1 MGKARLLLTIPFW
14 VLLLASGVYSASD
27 PAEEDAKV
35 EEAEVASKEPKKLEI
50 TGPQTSV
57 QQLFD
62 LDLRR
67 WPEER
72 FYENLTGLIN
82 ELSVR
87 YGDEAT
93 ATLLDTAELFLGQM
107 MVAEADSVL
116 GELEDVAPGQER
128 RKMALKHA
136 QLLLNGASVEEFETS
151 PLSADG
157 RPDRAFW
164 AVLQAIATADGAML
178 NDNLSGGV
186 LGLIHQ
192 TRPVARSVLPIII
205 EAMIETEQLTLADR
219 SLELLQDFPDLS
231 NASMGHYLRGRAA
244 EKRQNQ
250 KTALVHYFE
259 GIKGYD
265 RYAVRSRLAIADMA
279 IADGGRG
286 ALMAAQD
293 VLENGLDSWRGDQ
306 FEIATLE
313 KLHEVYAVT
322 EDRVE
327 GLILLS
333 EIAMRYPGTEAAA
346 RAEAASN
353 DALRAVYQ
361 DGFDGKIPL
370 SRWLSV
376 HLRLVPAFRYHP
388 EYARLVEE
396 LADHLMTLG
405 GTSMAA
411 KEYQRAL
418 DFRIDLIDLN
428 SDWVSEGEITQ
439 NKLKL
444 AKAFAAGG
452 QYQESKEALVML
464 EDASDPVVRNDINT
478 LRAKIAAQMGDADGL
493 LRTHVMSPSAEN
505 LRNVSHALW
514 EKQEWG
520 GANEFYNR
528 LWAEYPGSFD
538 LSDATYLLIA
548 AHRSGDRNTATR
560 VVEAFPGMTE
570 SENWVQ
576 LAESF
581 LTQPPDVSTLTLDAA
596 NGRLDRLSNALE
608 NIEGNGL

>member
-1 MGKARLLLTIPFW
+1 MTVPFW

-27 PAEEDAKV
+27 PAEEEPAA
-35 EEAEVASKEPKKLEI
+35 EEAEAGPKPPKKLEI

-67 WPEER
+67 WPEEQ

-87 YGDEAT
+87 YGAEAT

-107 MVAEADSVL
+107 MIAEAGSVL
-116 GELEDVAPGQER
+116 TELDDVGPGQELR
-128 RKMALKHA
+128 REALLHA
-136 QLLLNGASVEEFETS
+136 QMLLNGTPVDDFTTS
-151 PLSADG
+151 PLNLET

-164 AVLQAIATADGAML
+164 AVLQAISTGDPVML
-178 NDNLSGGV
+178 NDNLSRGV
-186 LGLIHQ
+186 IGLMHQ
-192 TRPVARSVLPIII
+192 TRPVARSVLPIMI
-205 EAMIETEQLTLADR
+205 EAMIETEQLVLADR
-219 SLELLQDFPDLS
+219 SLELLEDFPDIDK
-231 NASMGHYLRGRAA
+231 APIGHYLRGRAA
-244 EKRQNQ
+244 EKRKNQ

-279 IADGGRG
+279 IKDGGRG
-286 ALMAAQD
+286 ALMAAED
-293 VLENGLDSWRGDQ
+293 VLENGLDSWRGDI

-313 KLHEVYAVT
+313 KLHEIYVAA
-322 EDRVE
+322 EEHVE

-333 EIAMRYPGTEAAA
+333 KITMRFPGTEAAE
-346 RAEAASN
+346 RAEAQSRG
-353 DALRAVYQ
+353 ALRAVYQ

-376 HLRLVPAFRYHP
+376 HLRLVPAYRYHP

-396 LADHLMTLG
+396 LADHLMALG
-405 GTSMAA
+405 GTTIAA

-418 DFRIDLIDLN
+418 DFRADLIELN
-428 SDWVSEGEITQ
+428 TDWVTPEEMTQ
-439 NKLKL
+439 NRMKL
-444 AKAFAAGG
+444 AKAYATGG
-452 QYQESKEALVML
+452 QYVEAKHVLADL
-464 EDASDPVVRNDINT
+464 DGEIDPTVRNQINT

-514 EKQEWG
+514 EKQEWD
-520 GANEFYNR
+520 GANDFYNR

-538 LSDATYLLIA
+538 LNDATYLLIA
-548 AHRSGDRNTATR
+548 AHRIGDRNTATR
-560 VVEAFPGMTE
+560 VVEAFPDLTE
-570 SENWVQ
+570 SENWVR

-596 NGRLDRLSNALE
+596 NGRLNRLSNALE
-608 NIEGNGL
+608 DIQGNGL

>member
-27 PAEEDAKV
+27 PGEEEPKV
-35 EEAEVASKEPKKLEI
+35 EEAEPAPKEPKKLEI
-50 TGPQTSV
+50 TAPQTSV

-107 MVAEADSVL
+107 MVAEAESVL
-116 GELEDVAPGQER
+116 GELEDVSPGQLR
-128 RKMALKHA
+128 RKTALKHA
-136 QLLLNGASVEEFETS
+136 QMLLNGASVDDFEAS
-151 PLSADG
+151 PLNEDS

-164 AVLQAIATADGAML
+164 SVLQAIATADGAML
-178 NDNLSGGV
+178 NENLSGGV

-205 EAMIETEQLTLADR
+205 EAMIETEQLTLAAR
-219 SLELLQDFPDLS
+219 SLELLEDFPDLS
-231 NASMGHYLRGRAA
+231 DAPMGHYLRGRAA
-244 EKRQNQ
+244 EKQNNQ

-259 GIKGYD
+259 GIKGFD

-279 IADGGRG
+279 IMDGGRG
-286 ALMAAQD
+286 ALMAAED

-306 FEIATLE
+306 FEIATLQ
-313 KLHEVYAVT
+313 KLHEVYAAAD
-322 EDRVE
+322 ERVE

-333 EIAMRYPGTEAAA
+333 KITMRFPGTEAAE
-346 RAEAASN
+346 RAEAASK

-376 HLRLVPAFRYHP
+376 HLRLVPAYRYHP

-405 GTSMAA
+405 GTTMAA

-418 DFRIDLIDLN
+418 DFRVDLKDLN
-428 SDWVSEGEITQ
+428 SDWVSEEEMTQ

-444 AKAFAAGG
+444 ARAYAAGG
-452 QYQESKEALVML
+452 QYQEAKEALATLDGAVDIM
-464 EDASDPVVRNDINT
+464 VRNDINT

-514 EKQEWG
+514 EKQEWD

-528 LWAEYPGSFD
+528 LWAEYPGSFS

-548 AHRSGDRNTATR
+548 AHRTGDRNTATR

-570 SENWVQ
+570 SENWVR

-581 LTQPPDVSTLTLDAA
+581 LSQPPDVSTLTLDAA
-596 NGRLDRLSNALE
+596 NGRLDRLNSALE
-608 NIEGNGL
+608 NIQGNGL